1 MIRSFLIVLAI
12 LVGTTAYA
20 QEGVPKFV
28 QSLSSEDYAVW
39 AAWQTR
45 QAKLR
50 AAEESKNSPEEPY
63 IYAVRTT
70 SSVNGGVT
78 AALNLLNRT
87 SRGKRNSTTRSTATN
102 NMAMRRVTV
111 VETTGRRYVNPNYRP
126 PGSVTIHNPYA
137 RFTNN
142 VGTPNWDKLFVPC
155 KTGTMTV
162 TEALEAVR
170 GPVSAEW
177 LFSEAMSEWFK

>member
-1 MIRSFLIVLAI
+1 MVRSFLIVLAI

-28 QSLSSEDYAVW
+28 QGLSSEDYAVW
-39 AAWQTR
+39 AAWQNR

-50 AAEESKNSPEEPY
+50 AAEESEAAEEPY

-87 SRGKRNSTTRSTATN
+87 NRGKRNSATWSTATN
-102 NMAMRRVTV
+102 NMSTRCFTV
-111 VETTGRRYVNPNYRP
+111 VETTRRRYVNPDYRP

-137 RFTNN
+137 RFKNN
-142 VGTPNWDKLFVPC
+142 VGTPIWDKLFVPC

-162 TEALEAVR
+162 TEALKAAHA
-170 GPVSAEW
+170 PVSAER
-177 LFSEAMSEWFK
+177 LFSEVMSDWFK